1 MYLYVQTSENA
12 SYSMPVLETKK
23 CSKINS
29 RLCQDV
35 QCLIIALTVLH
46 VYVAINF

>member
-35 QCLIIALTVLH
+35 QCLIIALRLS
-46 VYVAINF
+46 YMYMLP